1 MIPESKKP
9 EDKMQKIAI
18 FIPVWIQIII
28 CLGGVLT
35 AMVSSPLII
44 EKFFPTA
51 TPALATVLPLPPP
64 TSQFDTPVNIVP
76 TDGLPTPLLLS
87 ATTVPSLCCLAGWD
101 IFSTDDTPVT
111 PSSLGDCSNIGVDE
125 LGIHSSNCNL
135 IFGKNDIKQREIH
148 GVSMPIEHNITI
160 RMSVTITNLIEGEFW
175 VGFSNGIDPQLSSL
189 VFAMTP
195 DPGGV
200 SVFYNDIS
208 SPYARYKWADMAPDI
223 GWVRGQPWQYNF
235 VIKVD
240 GNKVSV
246 DVNSVKFASMVASS
260 TDRLFIG
267 YRSKPDMIGTYLN
280 ATISD
285 LVITNN
291 P

>member
-1 MIPESKKP
+1 
-9 EDKMQKIAI
+9 
-18 FIPVWIQIII
+18 
-28 CLGGVLT
+28 
-35 AMVSSPLII
+35 
-44 EKFFPTA
+44 
-51 TPALATVLPLPPP
+51 
-64 TSQFDTPVNIVP
+64 
-76 TDGLPTPLLLS
+76 
-87 ATTVPSLCCLAGWD
+87 
-101 IFSTDDTPVT
+101 
-111 PSSLGDCSNIGVDE
+111 
-125 LGIHSSNCNL
+125 
-135 IFGKNDIKQREIH
+135 
-148 GVSMPIEHNITI
+148 
-160 RMSVTITNLIEGEFW
+160 
-175 VGFSNGIDPQLSSL
+175 
-189 VFAMTP
+189 
-195 DPGGV
+195 
-200 SVFYNDIS
+200 
-208 SPYARYKWADMAPDI
+208 MAPDI